1 MERVITGLILGLF
14 VLFFVFFVSDT
25 LFHIILASI
34 LGYSLFELFRIKGN
48 RSIFV
53 WSIFI
58 FILINFSLTFFI
70 ANPYGRSFFFTALL
84 ISVLTDIFA
93 LVFGKLLG
101 RRFIYP
107 SISPNKTLEG
117 TLLGLVIPSFLFLFL
132 GYLFIEQAISG
143 SEVFSEFLVISKF
156 INSLGYLITFFII
169 LISSLASIFG
179 DLLASKSKR
188 LMGIKDFGNLLPG
201 HGGILDRIDSH
212 IMCICLLYTSPSPRD
227 SR

>member
-1 MERVITGLILGLF
+1 MIRIITGLILGLF
-14 VLFFVFFVSDT
+14 ALFFVFLTSDT
-25 LFHIILASI
+25 LFQIILAGI
-34 LGYSLFELFRIKGN
+34 LGYSLFELFNIKEKKN
-48 RSIFV
+48 IYV
-53 WSIFI
+53 WII
-58 FILINFSLTFFI
+58 FILVLINLCLIFPITNSS
-70 ANPYGRSFFFTALL
+70 GRSFFFTALL
-84 ISVLTDIFA
+84 ISAFTDIFA

-117 TLLGLVIPSFLFLFL
+117 TLLGLMIPSFLFLFL
-132 GYLFIEQAISG
+132 GYLFIEQEISG

-169 LISSLASIFG
+169 LISSLASILG

-212 IMCICLLYTSPSPRD
+212 IMCIPIFFIFFSFI
-227 SR
+227 

>member
-1 MERVITGLILGLF
+1 MIRIITGLILGLF
-14 VLFFVFFVSDT
+14 ALFFVFLTSDT
-25 LFHIILASI
+25 LFQIILAGI
-34 LGYSLFELFRIKGN
+34 LGYSLFELFNIKEKKN
-48 RSIFV
+48 IYV
-53 WSIFI
+53 WII
-58 FILINFSLTFFI
+58 FILVLINLCLIFPITNSS
-70 ANPYGRSFFFTALL
+70 GRSFFFTALL
-84 ISVLTDIFA
+84 ISAFTDIFA

-117 TLLGLVIPSFLFLFL
+117 TLLGLMIPSFLFLFL
-132 GYLFIEQAISG
+132 GYLFIEQEISG

-212 IMCICLLYTSPSPRD
+212 IMCIPIFFIFFSFI
-227 SR
+227 